1 METIQSKQ
9 SPHPIVIAAAASV
22 VVFCAVGTAAV
33 LGWIPKGG
41 SQAELK
47 DPVANAAPAPAPAT
61 TPSVSAA
68 PAPVAA
74 PAPAPVKKEVT
85 ASKPEPRVMARTESP
100 RPAVRPEP
108 AKVEPQVSALPP
120 PAPMEP
126 RRGEPDPT
134 TVSSAPPVP
143 ASETGRTVPI
153 LCRDCGVIEAINET
167 EKNGEGSGLGAVAG
181 GVVGAIAGKQV
192 GGGRGRTAMSVLGA
206 IGGAVAGNQIEKH
219 ARSVKNYDIT
229 IRFEDGTTRTLSQT
243 TPPSWRTGDRVR
255 LVNGVI
261 QSNA

>member
-1 METIQSKQ
+1 METVQSKQ
-9 SPHPIVIAAAASV
+9 LPHPIVIAAAASV
-22 VVFCAVGTAAV
+22 VVFCAFGTAAV
-33 LGWIPKGG
+33 LGWIPKSGLPT
-41 SQAELK
+41 ELK
-47 DPVANAAPAPAPAT
+47 DPVANAAPASAPAT
-61 TPSVSAA
+61 TPSVAAA
-68 PAPVAA
+68 PAPVTA
-74 PAPAPVKKEVT
+74 PAPAKKEVVV
-85 ASKPEPRVMARTESP
+85 SKPEPRVMARTES
-100 RPAVRPEP
+100 RPAARPEP

-120 PAPMEP
+120 PAPMES

-134 TVSSAPPVP
+134 TISSAPPVP
-143 ASETGRTVPI
+143 ASETGRTAPI